1 MDSNL
6 TIRKIN
12 RCRYN
17 LKKYLNDEWDVS
29 KIKDYSDD
37 EIEKL
42 YNASKPLN
50 SELQFGNASGCDFS
64 VYHKQINNHK
74 LHIIHYNFP
83 EIGKPSV
90 KINKTCA
97 EKLNN
102 LNKDEIIS
110 PEDSLIIIFYN
121 SITENLNKSIED
133 LYISGQ
139 EELLRNG
146 LSENIHKENE
156 SFNENKYSMVHF
168 RNIHVYHLDEL
179 SIDITLHKK
188 VPTHTI
194 IRTQPEINQ
203 LLEQCNARINQLP
216 NILRNDAMA
225 KRLRMAPG
233 DICKIYRGSHTS
245 IISKYYRFFNN

>member
-12 RCRYN
+12 QSRYN
-17 LKKYLNDEWDVS
+17 LKKYLDKEWNIS
-29 KIKDYSDD
+29 TIIDYSDN

-42 YNASKPLN
+42 YISSKPVN
-50 SELQFGNASGCDFS
+50 SLIQFGSASGCDFS
-64 VYHKQINNHK
+64 LYHKNIPSHK

-97 EKLNN
+97 EKLKN
-102 LNKDEIIS
+102 LYKEEIIS

-121 SITENLNKSIED
+121 PMTENLEKSIED
-133 LYISGQ
+133 LYVLGQ

-146 LSENIHKENE
+146 LSENILNENN
-156 SFNENKYSMVHF
+156 SLNENKYSNVHF
-168 RNIHVYHLDEL
+168 RNIHVYHLDSL
-179 SIDITLHKK
+179 AIDITSHSK
-188 VPTHTI
+188 VPNHEI
-194 IRTQPEINQ
+194 IRNQPEIDNI
-203 LLEQCNARINQLP
+203 LEQCNARINQLP
-216 NILRNDAMA
+216 IILRKDAMA

-233 DICKIYRGSHTS
+233 DICKITRKTKSAGEIY
-245 IISKYYRFFNN
+245 YYRVCK